1 MAKSQVFL
9 QITYK
14 KMKLRRGNSVT
25 VSFPIDTYATS
36 PTGCVIIIDAFLLR
50 SPARTGIGSQT
61 VDGCRR
67 DPRQPSHMVGG
78 E

>member
-1 MAKSQVFL
+1 MCA
-9 QITYK
+9 
-14 KMKLRRGNSVT
+14 SVY
-25 VSFPIDTYATS
+25 VVC
-36 PTGCVIIIDAFLLR
+36 TGCIIIIDAFLVR
-50 SPARTGIGSQT
+50 SPARTVIGNQT